1 VSLLPTAY
9 ALTLKAHEGQTDK
22 LGAPYIE
29 HVRAV
34 AEGLLWLG
42 NDEVT
47 AAGWL
52 HDVLEDTD
60 LTREDLLAAGM
71 TERVVQI
78 VEQVTNRPGSSYLD
92 KIRSITDPDAVLVKI
107 ADNAHNSRQDRL
119 SQLDKDTYVRLSLK
133 YQQAR
138 RILWRQAERNTVAS
152 ILRIVNPDLMHQV
165 ECDFCWN
172 RLEEE

>member
-1 VSLLPTAY
+1 
-9 ALTLKAHEGQTDK
+9 
-22 LGAPYIE
+22 
-29 HVRAV
+29 V

-60 LTREDLLAAGM
+60 LTRDDLLAAGM

-78 VEQVTNRPGSSYLD
+78 VEQVTNQPGSSYLD
-92 KIRSITDPDAVLVKI
+92 KIWSITDPDAVLVKI

-119 SQLDKDTYVRLSLK
+119 SQLDKGTYVRLSLK
-133 YQQAR
+133 YQRAR
-138 RILWRQAERNTVAS
+138 RILWPRAERDVVAS

-165 ECDFCWN
+165 ECDFCWE
-172 RLEEE
+172 RLED

>member
-1 VSLLPTAY
+1 MSLISTAY
-9 ALTLKAHEGQTDK
+9 TLALKAHEGQTDK
-22 LGAPYIE
+22 LGVPYVK
-29 HVRAV
+29 HVQAV

-60 LTREDLLAAGM
+60 LTRDDLLAAGM

-78 VEQVTNRPGSSYLD
+78 VEQVTNQPGSSYLD
-92 KIRSITDPDAVLVKI
+92 KIWSITDPDAVLVKI

-119 SQLDKDTYVRLSLK
+119 SQLDKGTYVRLSLK
-133 YQQAR
+133 YQRAR
-138 RILWRQAERNTVAS
+138 RILWPRAERDVVAS

-165 ECDFCWN
+165 ECDFCWE
-172 RLEEE
+172 RLED